1 MQSNITGVGD
11 LTAEQRGAIKDAI
24 EREASKPLTVAIM
37 GQTGVGKS
45 SLLNALFSTKLQVGD
60 VRPTTKEPE
69 SVTVK
74 GSFGQPLIFWDM
86 PGIGESESADRS
98 YMLMYGQKLA
108 ECDVVLWAIH
118 ADSRST
124 TFDATALRSLLG
136 ELPESERRTVAT
148 KLTFV
153 LTKADILVP
162 PPWIYVRDGGTG
174 SFTPSERTQ
183 QCLDEKASYYQEQLL
198 LPHGSLSSTETFNN
212 AGFDLPDPRFCYD
225 DYRVRYEGYMSEE
238 VRARY
243 TRQYP
248 NFADV
253 FERLSENH
261 RVIPCSAHYR
271 YNLVRLMV
279 CVVNKLGED
288 VIARF
293 KRFIDE
299 PEALNT
305 VPVSV
310 MRKYGNLVVWDK
322 RKGRLTFDLTMPSPE
337 YRKQVN

>member
-1 MQSNITGVGD
+1 VDNITDVGD
-11 LTAEQRGAIKDAI
+11 ITAEQRGALERAI
-24 EREASKPLTVAIM
+24 AAEASKPLTVAIM

-45 SLLNALFSTKLQVGD
+45 SLLNALFGTHLLVGD

-69 SVTVK
+69 AVAVR
-74 GSFGQPLIFWDM
+74 GSSGQPILFWDM
-86 PGIGESESADRS
+86 PGIGESESADRG
-98 YMLMYGQKLA
+98 YMLMYGQKLI

-124 TFDATALRSLLG
+124 TFDSAALSSLLG
-136 ELPESERRTVAT
+136 RLPESERRAVAT

-162 PPWIYVRDGGTG
+162 PPWIYVRDGETG
-174 SFTPSERTQ
+174 SFAPSKKTQ
-183 QCLDEKASYYQEQLL
+183 QLLDEKASYYQDQLL
-198 LPHGSLSSTETFNN
+198 LPHGSLSSTETFND
-212 AGFDLPDPRFCYD
+212 AGFSLPDPRFSGDEYHI
-225 DYRVRYEGYMSEE
+225 RYEGYMSEE
-238 VRARY
+238 ACARY

-248 NFADV
+248 QFAAV

-261 RVIPCSAHYR
+261 RIIPCSALYR

-279 CVVNKLGED
+279 CIVNKLGED
-288 VIARF
+288 AIARF
-293 KRFIDE
+293 KRFADS
-299 PEALNT
+299 PEALDT

-322 RKGRLTFDLTMPSPE
+322 RKGRLSFDLDDVLS
-337 YRKQVN
+337 